1 MCSSPPPP
9 DEPGVGILLVDDS
22 PDKLLSMQTILENL
36 NERIVTARSGRDAL
50 RQLLNDDFAVILL
63 DVNMPDMDGFETAC
77 LIRQRKRSEHTPI
90 IFVTAMSDDNHQAHG
105 YSLGAVDYILAPVHP
120 EVLRTKVSVFV
131 DLFRKRKEAERRA
144 EEQLALA
151 LSESAR
157 LEAERASQAK
167 SEFLANLSHELRT
180 PMNSIVGMTD
190 LALQEELPTT
200 ARDYLQTARA
210 SAELLLALLNEIL
223 DFSRIE
229 SGQFTLQSNPFDLR
243 QAVQQTVHSLAFQ
256 AVDKGLKVEFEFPVA
271 LTTNVVGDSLRL
283 RQILT
288 NLLANAIKFTS
299 TGRVRVHVQTLA
311 SPTDQGA
318 FRFSVIDT
326 GIGISAADQKR
337 IFSPFTQVDSSAT
350 RRFGGTGLG
359 LAIASNLV
367 SMMGGQLQVR
377 SREQEGSTFW
387 FDLTFPLDEMTE
399 NRETITPLT
408 RNLEPNGP
416 QLRILLAEDTP
427 ANQKLMTTVLLKH
440 GHHVTVVTNGLEAVE
455 SVQKESFDL
464 VLMDIQMPVMSGLQA
479 TAAIRALPSP
489 GPCNIPII
497 ALTAHAM
504 QGDES
509 RCLEAGMD
517 AYLAKPIDIA
527 QLLQVTSE
535 VFRRKRTTS
544 EETSMHAIEQ
554 KSHAM

>member
-1 MCSSPPPP
+1 MFSSSPPP
-9 DEPGVGILLVDDS
+9 DDSGVGILLVDDS
-22 PDKLLSMQTILENL
+22 PDKLLSMRSILEDL
-36 NERIVTARSGRDAL
+36 RVRVVTAHSGRDAL

-90 IFVTAMSDDNHQAHG
+90 IFVTAMSDDTHQAHG

-120 EVLRTKVSVFV
+120 EVLRTKVGVFV
-131 DLFRKRKEAERRA
+131 DLYRKRQEAERRA

-157 LEAERASQAK
+157 KEAERASQAK

-190 LALQEELPTT
+190 LALQEALPLA

-229 SGQFTLQSNPFDLR
+229 SGKFALQNSSFDVR
-243 QAVQQTVHSLAFQ
+243 QVVQQTVHSLAFQ
-256 AVDKGLKVEFEFPVA
+256 AVDKGLKVECEFPSAIATRVF
-271 LTTNVVGDSLRL
+271 GDSLRL

-288 NLLANAIKFTS
+288 NLLANAIKFTAA
-299 TGRVRVHVQTLA
+299 GRVRVQV
-311 SPTDQGA
+311 SPLKALPGHLG

-367 SMMGGQLQVR
+367 SMMGGQLEVR
-377 SREQEGSTFW
+377 SRENEGSTFW
-387 FDLTFPLDEMTE
+387 FDLSFTQDE
-399 NRETITPLT
+399 IV
-408 RNLEPNGP
+408 LEGTQAVPSVTKTAAVLP
-416 QLRILLAEDTP
+416 PLRILLAEDTP
-427 ANQKLMTTVLLKH
+427 ANQKLMTTLLHKQ
-440 GHHVTVVTNGLEAVE
+440 GHQVTVVTNGIEALE
-455 SVQKESFDL
+455 SVQKASFDL
-464 VLMDIQMPVMSGLQA
+464 ILMDVQMPVMSGLQA
-479 TAAIRALPSP
+479 TAAIRALPP
-489 GPCNIPII
+489 PAPANIPII

-504 QGDES
+504 QGDEL

-517 AYLAKPIDIA
+517 AYLAKPIDIT
-527 QLLQVTSE
+527 QLQNVTIE
-535 VFRRKRTTS
+535 VMRRKQPLTFES
-544 EETSMHAIEQ
+544 PLPHA
-554 KSHAM
+554 

>member
-1 MCSSPPPP
+1 MFSSAPPP
-9 DEPGVGILLVDDS
+9 DDSGVGILLVDDS
-22 PDKLLSMQTILENL
+22 PDKLLSMQSILEDL
-36 NERIVTARSGRDAL
+36 KVRVVTARSGRDAL

-77 LIRQRKRSEHTPI
+77 LIRQRKRSEYTPI
-90 IFVTAMSDDNHQAHG
+90 IFVTAMSDDTHQAHG

-120 EVLRTKVSVFV
+120 EVLRTKVGVFV
-131 DLFRKRKEAERRA
+131 DLFRKRQEAERRA

-157 LEAERASQAK
+157 KEAERASQAK

-190 LALQEELPTT
+190 LALQEALPLA

-229 SGQFTLQSNPFDLR
+229 SGKFTLQNSSFDVR

-256 AVDKGLKVEFEFPVA
+256 AVDKGLKVECEFPSAIETRVF
-271 LTTNVVGDSLRL
+271 GDSLRL

-288 NLLANAIKFTS
+288 NLLANAIKFTA
-299 TGRVRVHVQTLA
+299 TGRVRVQVTPLHATPGHL
-311 SPTDQGA
+311 G
-318 FRFSVIDT
+318 FRFSVMDT

-367 SMMGGQLQVR
+367 SMMGGQLQVS
-377 SREQEGSTFW
+377 SRENEGSTFW
-387 FDLTFPLDEMTE
+387 FDLNFTQDQTVAERTQAAPSVTTTAAVL
-399 NRETITPLT
+399 P
-408 RNLEPNGP
+408 P
-416 QLRILLAEDTP
+416 LRILLAEDTP
-427 ANQKLMTTVLLKH
+427 ANQKLMTTLLHKQ
-440 GHHVTVVTNGLEAVE
+440 GHQVTVVTNGIEALE
-455 SVQKESFDL
+455 SVQRESFDL
-464 VLMDIQMPVMSGLQA
+464 ILMDVQMPVMSGLQA
-479 TAAIRALPSP
+479 TAAIRALPP
-489 GPCNIPII
+489 PAPANIPII

-504 QGDES
+504 QGDEM

-527 QLLQVTSE
+527 QLQNVTIE
-535 VFRRKRTTS
+535 VMRRKQPLTFES
-544 EETSMHAIEQ
+544 PLPHA
-554 KSHAM
+554 